1 MLLGMRPALGW
12 GRSSGQDSWER
23 LEQLLVASPV
33 AFPKVRG
40 MKLLVVML
48 SQVLSGAS
56 GAPFDA
62 TGSSSSEVLPV
73 MIGETDTS
81 YDVSMSLP

>member
-1 MLLGMRPALGW
+1 MLLGMRPALRW

-23 LEQLLVASPV
+23 LEQLPVASPV

-40 MKLLVVML
+40 MKLPVVML

-62 TGSSSSEVLPV
+62 TGSSSQRYFL
-73 MIGETDTS
+73 
-81 YDVSMSLP
+81 